1 MEVIMDRKDS
11 IIASVISIALG
22 FMLIVMKGSVIRL
35 AITCLG
41 VYVLVSAALSFA
53 GGLTNIGIVKA
64 VIGVG
69 ILVFGWV
76 FVNLALYILAASI
89 IVMGLLQIENIHRFA
104 PGKLSL
110 KDKVFIYAKP
120 VVTVLA
126 GACLLFIQGGTIAWV
141 FVATGI
147 LLIIEGIIELFDAF
161 RGY

>member
-53 GGLTNIGIVKA
+53 GGLTNI
-64 VIGVG
+64 G

-126 GACLLFIQGGTIAWV
+126 GACLLFNQGGTIAWV